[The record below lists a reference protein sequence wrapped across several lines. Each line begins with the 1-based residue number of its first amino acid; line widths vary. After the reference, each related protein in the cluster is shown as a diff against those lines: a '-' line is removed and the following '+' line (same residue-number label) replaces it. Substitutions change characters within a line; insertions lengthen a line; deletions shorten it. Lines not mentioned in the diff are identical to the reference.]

1 MLNQLN
7 FLYRDT
13 NFSVPKSK
21 NFKKRDFKENSSR
34 NQFTRFIVK
43 NLEKVL
49 PKSYLENFDLIEN
62 KVKKLNWPKNPKVIM
77 TSYSHY
83 FDEIFKIYAALKIEK
98 KTKLVFLQ
106 HGHQGHHQMCG
117 SYFEKKICDNYI
129 SWGNKSNEKK
139 NIPLFITTNIGK
151 TIKKKIKMV
160 SYLK

>member
-1 MLNQLN
+1 M
-7 FLYRDT
+7 
-13 NFSVPKSK
+13 
-21 NFKKRDFKENSSR
+21 
-34 NQFTRFIVK
+34 
-43 NLEKVL
+43 

-139 NIPLFITTNIGK
+139 IFLCLLQLT
-151 TIKKKIKMV
+151 
-160 SYLK
+160 